1 MSTPREVLLPEEPP
15 AELEPASGADDAEAA
30 LPYSLRNEVRFFF
43 GQGVP
48 LCLSALLEWGAPP
61 LITMFF
67 AGATPQSAHLQSAL
81 GYGRVFF
88 NVSML
93 MVLLGM
99 NSYIWNVLPGCI
111 GAARKDRIPHYFRRA
126 VVLSTLGSLPCFAL
140 QFASE
145 PIMLAVG
152 VEPSVA
158 ADVGAYTRLMAGGAW
173 LLLLECHVEAV
184 FITSGYARCA
194 SFNSLLTGL
203 GVDVLCNYVFLYR
216 WRWGVR
222 GAALAWSA
230 VRPSPLAPSP

>member
-1 MSTPREVLLPEEPP
+1 MASSSVDPGALLPEEPS
-15 AELEPASGADDAEAA
+15 ELEPASGADDASSAHDASAA
-30 LPYSLRNEVRFFF
+30 RPYSLRNEVRFFF

-48 LCLSALLEWGAPP
+48 LCASAVLEWGAPP

-67 AGATPQSAHLQSAL
+67 AGATPESAHLQSAL

-111 GAARKDRIPHYFRRA
+111 GASRKDRIPHYFRRA
-126 VVLSTLGSLPCFAL
+126 VVLATLGSLPSFAL

-158 ADVGAYTRLMAGGAW
+158 ADVGTYTRIMAGGARPV
-173 LLLLECHVEAV
+173 LFNIPRGGRRAEPAIAHDV
-184 FITSGYARCA
+184 RCA
-194 SFNSLLTGL
+194 
-203 GVDVLCNYVFLYR
+203 
-216 WRWGVR
+216 
-222 GAALAWSA
+222 
-230 VRPSPLAPSP
+230 

>member
-1 MSTPREVLLPEEPP
+1 VVRARARCDACEVLLMASQVLLLPEEPP
-15 AELEPASGADDAEAA
+15 AAIESASCAEDAEA
-30 LPYSLRNEVRFFF
+30 PQYSLRNEVRFFF

-88 NVSML
+88 NVSFL

-111 GAARKDRIPHYFRRA
+111 GAGRKDRIPHYFRRA
-126 VVLSTLGSLPCFAL
+126 VVLSTVGCLPCYAL
-140 QFASE
+140 QFVSA
-145 PIMLAVG
+145 PIMLAAG

-158 ADVGAYTRLMAGGAW
+158 ADVGVYTRVMA
-173 LLLLECHVEAV
+173 
-184 FITSGYARCA
+184 
-194 SFNSLLTGL
+194 
-203 GVDVLCNYVFLYR
+203 
-216 WRWGVR
+216 
-222 GAALAWSA
+222 
-230 VRPSPLAPSP
+230 

>member
-1 MSTPREVLLPEEPP
+1 MASSSVDPGALLPEEPEP
-15 AELEPASGADDAEAA
+15 SELEPASGADDASGAGDASAA
-30 LPYSLRNEVRFFF
+30 RPYSLRNEVRFFF

-48 LCLSALLEWGAPP
+48 LCASAVLEWGAPP

-67 AGATPQSAHLQSAL
+67 AGATPESAHLQSAL

-126 VVLSTLGSLPCFAL
+126 VVLATLGSLPSFAL

-158 ADVGAYTRLMAGGAW
+158 ADVGTYTRIMAGGAW
-173 LLLLECHVEAV
+173 PALFYIPRGGRRAEPAIAHDV
-184 FITSGYARCA
+184 RC
-194 SFNSLLTGL
+194 S
-203 GVDVLCNYVFLYR
+203 
-216 WRWGVR
+216 
-222 GAALAWSA
+222 
-230 VRPSPLAPSP
+230 